1 MVNKHHGN
9 RTFFGHHQDWW
20 FRKPLGNPWEISV
33 RYRWGYRFE
42 LVWWDHGEKI
52 HSSVI
57 KHGGPLENPWTGH
70 AHWSR
75 KIIEL
80 VLAALADY
88 HRVDDKFPRTS
99 WQSACLDSCWIPH
112 YWFIKQCKINKFV
125 SFILPFLRV
134 ESSNIITNH
143 DCPWHLIWGPLC
155 MDGYDLWYRGS
166 DVIHWS
172 SVDWV

>member
-1 MVNKHHGN
+1 
-9 RTFFGHHQDWW
+9 
-20 FRKPLGNPWEISV
+20 
-33 RYRWGYRFE
+33 
-42 LVWWDHGEKI
+42 
-52 HSSVI
+52 
-57 KHGGPLENPWTGH
+57 
-70 AHWSR
+70 
-75 KIIEL
+75 
-80 VLAALADY
+80 
-88 HRVDDKFPRTS
+88 
-99 WQSACLDSCWIPH
+99 
-112 YWFIKQCKINKFV
+112 V